1 MSGLNGLSYNN
12 TAVVQQGLMLML
24 MLMWVAIAEIGATA
38 GWRSA
43 CNQHKSR
50 NAHLCIFVGMS
61 CLFSRENTPH
71 TQQSFV
77 LYVCSRKYTTNG
89 RITTTS
95 SCCMWYIHICTYARR
110 TRQPAKVRC
119 KKEEGCSFDRA
130 HSPRL
135 TKTMQVA
142 RYAMLIYIRVHSE
155 QVHRTLVM
163 ACHG

>member
-1 MSGLNGLSYNN
+1 MLINTRWLVIVSGLNGLSYNN

-24 MLMWVAIAEIGATA
+24 MLMWLAIAEIGTTA

-77 LYVCSRKYTTNG
+77 LYAAENTPATGVLPRRLLAARGTYMYINTPEEPDNPRKCAEKKRRVFVRPRTQPPTHENYAGCT
-89 RITTTS
+89 
-95 SCCMWYIHICTYARR
+95 ICYASLH
-110 TRQPAKVRC
+110 TC
-119 KKEEGCSFDRA
+119 
-130 HSPRL
+130 
-135 TKTMQVA
+135 T
-142 RYAMLIYIRVHSE
+142 
-155 QVHRTLVM
+155 
-163 ACHG
+163 